1 MWGRSR
7 VCAAHP
13 ECPGSAGEPPH
24 SPAAGRTKGCELGAA
39 ARCSPTHGARV
50 KFSDHEERLS
60 GSDRE
65 EDEDD
70 VEAALKKEV
79 GQIRASTEQK
89 LRRFQS
95 VESGA
100 NNVVFIRTQGIGGTS
115 AHTE

>member
-1 MWGRSR
+1 MLAVFKLWAPS
-7 VCAAHP
+7 
-13 ECPGSAGEPPH
+13 
-24 SPAAGRTKGCELGAA
+24 LGAHQT
-39 ARCSPTHGARV
+39 RDGPGV

-60 GSDRE
+60 GSERE

-100 NNVVFIRTQGIGGTS
+100 NNVVFIRTQGIGGISTD
-115 AHTE
+115 AA